1 MSWASYLTQFGSGLL
16 VFPLLLKV
24 YSDEVKSFWFLTE
37 TISGLALMADMGFGS
52 ALTRAAS
59 YFKAGANFLPRN
71 KKEYDNA
78 TAPENP
84 EINFGKLKDLL
95 TTSFTIYYFLTGL
108 CILLLCTLGTLLI
121 KNVIFLAGNPVDL
134 WIGFFLL
141 IPYCGI
147 AINGVKWRSF
157 IRGLDFIA
165 VEARFSTIIGA
176 VKVIIFIILLSFSLS
191 PAYLIGCLLLL
202 EIIRFYYIKS
212 FVLNWFSKYNV
223 KFENKRYFEKS
234 IFDSLWS
241 ASWRLGGI
249 FWGNYFVE
257 QGNSLIISQIKNS
270 SLMASFLITT
280 KILTYIKQ
288 FSQITLY
295 SKIPTVYELSAQKKM
310 KELKILASGYMFIGL
325 FIMTSATIV
334 LALFGNWALSLFSDN
349 KLVPLALLI
358 IMGLTNLLDMHA
370 SYHAGIY
377 TSTNHIPFLWPTI
390 ISGAVI
396 FIIGYFLLPGY
407 GIVGLVMLRFLVQ
420 LAFNNWYAV
429 VLSLK
434 LLKWPFRNYI
444 YELPLFG
451 SRFTYDKIRSF
462 IVR

>member
-1 MSWASYLTQFGSGLL
+1 MSWASYLTQFGSGLF

-24 YSDEVKSFWFLTE
+24 YTDEVKSFWFLTE

-59 YFKAGANFLPRN
+59 YFKAGANYVPRN

-78 TAPENP
+78 AVPENP
-84 EINFGKLKDLL
+84 KINFTKLKDLL
-95 TTSFTIYYFLTGL
+95 TTSFTIYYFLTAL
-108 CILLLCTLGTLLI
+108 CILLLCTLGTVLI
-121 KNVIFLAGNPVDL
+121 KNVIYLAGNPIDL
-134 WIGFFLL
+134 WIGFILL
-141 IPYCGI
+141 IPYCAI
-147 AINGVKWRSF
+147 SINGVKWRSF
-157 IRGLDFIA
+157 LRGLDFIA
-165 VEARFSTIIGA
+165 VEARFSTVIGA
-176 VKVIIFIILLSFSLS
+176 IKVVIFIILLSFSLS
-191 PAYLIGCLLLL
+191 PAYLIACLLLL
-202 EIIRFYYIKS
+202 EIIRFYYVKW
-212 FVLNWFSKYNV
+212 FVLNWFAKFNV
-223 KFENKRYFEKS
+223 KIENRRYFDKP
-234 IFDSLWS
+234 IFNSLWS

-310 KELKILASGYMFIGL
+310 KELKTLASGYMFIGL
-325 FIMTSATIV
+325 FIMVSATSA
-334 LALFGNWALSLFSDN
+334 LALFGNWALGLFSDN
-349 KLVPLALLI
+349 RLVPMFLLI
-358 IMGLTNLLDMHA
+358 IMGLANFLDMHA

-396 FIIGYFLLPGY
+396 FIMGYFLLPGY

-429 VLSLK
+429 FLSLR
-434 LLKWPFRNYI
+434 LLKWPIRNYI

-451 SRFTYDKIRSF
+451 ARFTYEKIRGF
-462 IVR
+462 ISR